1 MRFLSLAIFSAA
13 LVVGAD
19 KYNGP
24 IPPKVDIPYL
34 LHADQLIETE
44 AGEAREET
52 RKDAVVAVLPG
63 TTSPV
68 RTPLAEPIFIIKT
81 KTLSAER
88 ISAFKLDVKNG
99 GREVVINS
107 QGKKKTRDLAKPIFV
122 NVTRLGDNLYKIEV
136 DQMLENGEY
145 TLSPEGSN
153 QTFSFEIY

>member
-1 MRFLSLAIFSAA
+1 MRFFSLVIFSSA
-13 LVVGAD
+13 LALGAN
-19 KYNGP
+19 KYNAP
-24 IPPKVDIPYL
+24 IPPKLDVPYL

-63 TTSPV
+63 TSSPV

-99 GREVVINS
+99 GREGGVNS
-107 QGKKKTRDLAKPIFV
+107 QGKKKTRDLAK
-122 NVTRLGDNLYKIEV
+122 
-136 DQMLENGEY
+136 
-145 TLSPEGSN
+145 
-153 QTFSFEIY
+153 